1 MIQVTPDIVIQE
13 TEIHEDFMR
22 ATGPGGQNVN
32 KVATAVQLRFDVVRS
47 PSLPDDVRQRLLVLA
62 GSRLTAAG
70 ILIIEAKRHRTQSQN
85 REDAL
90 ERLVALIKQAAV
102 PPKSRIATKPTT
114 ASKERRLDEK
124 RHRSRL
130 KRTRGSVSEGDE

>member
-32 KVATAVQLRFDVVRS
+32 KVATAVQLRFDVARS
-47 PSLPDDVRQRLLVLA
+47 PSLPDDVRQRLLILA

-90 ERLVALIKQAAV
+90 ERLVALNILGCGLSFSA
-102 PPKSRIATKPTT
+102 
-114 ASKERRLDEK
+114 
-124 RHRSRL
+124 RSSNTWIL
-130 KRTRGSVSEGDE
+130 

>member
-13 TEIHEDFMR
+13 TEIHEDFLR

-32 KVATAVQLRFDVVRS
+32 KVASAVQLRFDVARS
-47 PSLPDDVRQRLLVLA
+47 PALPEDVRQRLMALA
-62 GSRLTAAG
+62 GNRLTTTG
-70 ILIIEAKRHRTQSQN
+70 VLIIEARRHRTQAQN

-90 ERLVALIKQAAV
+90 ERLIALIKQAAV
-102 PPKSRIATKPTT
+102 PPKARKTTKPPR

-124 RHRSRL
+124 RRRSRI
-130 KRTRGSVSEGDE
+130 KRTRGAVSEGDE